1 MTRAE
6 AFSDREAMMCM
17 VARMVENG
25 RTYWA
30 AGGGTP
36 LYAILLGKKLYA
48 PDAQYVTEDGV
59 IAPEPMLPFE
69 PMMTMVASRAT
80 YRALS
85 WGTMNTAGFHA
96 QLGFMDY
103 GVLNTLQVD
112 QHGNIN
118 STCLGEYGSET
129 ARRFGGP
136 GGADTIAAC
145 CWRTI
150 LMTDQDRRKFVREV
164 DFISSPGFL
173 DGTPGARER
182 AGLPRGTG
190 PWRVVTPWAMYDYQ
204 DRRLRLAA
212 RVPWVT
218 VDEILAECEW
228 KPLVAPV
235 VEVLDPP
242 SEEEVQI
249 LRTELDVRGQTTD
262 AAGSWIVWDGK
273 QYTRG
278 GA

>member
-6 AFSDREAMMCM
+6 AFSEREVAMCV

-25 RTYWA
+25 KTYWA

-36 LYAILLGKKLYA
+36 LYSVLLGKKLYA

-59 IAPEPMLPFE
+59 IAPIPELPFE
-69 PMMTMVASRAT
+69 PMMSMVASRAT
-80 YRALS
+80 HKALA
-85 WGTMNTAGFHA
+85 WGTMNTAGYYA

-103 GVLNTLQVD
+103 GILNTLQVD
-112 QHGNIN
+112 KHGNIN
-118 STCLGEYGSET
+118 STFLGEYPQAGH
-129 ARRFGGP
+129 RMHGP

-150 LMTDQDRRKFVREV
+150 LITDQEKRKFVEKV

-173 DGTPGARER
+173 DGSEGARER
-182 AGLPRGTG
+182 AGLPRDTG
-190 PWRVVTPWAMYDYQ
+190 PWRVVTPWAMYDYHE
-204 DRRLRLAA
+204 RRLRLMA

-218 VDEILAECEW
+218 VDEILAETDC
-228 KPLVAPV
+228 KPLVADELQLLEAPT
-235 VEVLDPP
+235 
-242 SEEEVQI
+242 EEELQL

-262 AAGSWIVWDGK
+262 AAGSWITWDGDK
-273 QYTRG
+273 YVRQVV
-278 GA
+278 